1 MNYPFECPNCKNKQI
16 VEMPMA
22 SYTATGHKCSEC
34 GTEMVRE
41 VKSLICGASIN
52 KCGGFYRDMN

>member
-1 MNYPFECPNCKNKQI
+1 MNYPFEYPECGTKQNI
-16 VEMPMA
+16 SM
-22 SYTATGHKCSEC
+22 SIQQYIGTGHYCPSC

>member
-1 MNYPFECPNCKNKQI
+1 MNYPFVCPNCGTNKNI
-16 VEMPMA
+16 EMSMKEYH
-22 SYTATGHKCSEC
+22 SDGHFCEC